1 MKDHWS
7 QITMAN
13 RKGSSLKYHRNYQK
27 VAQRYGVNKYCWR
40 NAWCRLPQIFNLWKT
55 WYLWTAVKQYTLKVP
70 VVVPQRLPPPNHQ
83 NLSMCQVTR
92 QRRMEVAMA
101 LRLLISWPHSR
112 GESTPSRQVQC
123 NRRVLTSG
131 RGRNLGSQRDMHCE
145 KNFTHHCWRWRWRK
159 PKIKTTSRLWKRQ
172 GNRLSPGVPGKKHNP
187 ADILVLAQYNPCQ
200 TSALQ
205 NCRIINLCCFKPL
218 SV

>member
-101 LRLLISWPHSR
+101 LRLLISWPYSR

-123 NRRVLTSG
+123 NRRVLASG
-131 RGRNLGSQRDMHCE
+131 RGRQECSHQRDSIWGRLPQTLLGWSKE
-145 KNFTHHCWRWRWRK
+145 G
-159 PKIKTTSRLWKRQ
+159 SR
-172 GNRLSPGVPGKKHNP
+172 GKKDRKRLAIDFLLETFP
-187 ADILVLAQYNPCQ
+187 ANDWFSSSETWVEILTNRTRTDLC
-200 TSALQ
+200 SLKLL
-205 NCRIINLCCFKPL
+205 NLWWFVTATL
-218 SV
+218 EN